1 MPGSKYLEQDRLAGR
16 KIAAVDY
23 ETYAAGEAAL
33 GWLNASARLRAEKPV
48 EWGVF
53 VKDLLEGVRAD
64 LRAASAEI
72 AHLKLYLTADS
83 GHIVGNLTGND
94 AAPFLRGGIDAAC
107 REVAILINARVHCRP
122 DQLRTVMETR
132 LLSIAG
138 GHRIEVMITDTRSFF
153 PGRPQPTHRY
163 EAIV

>member
-1 MPGSKYLEQDRLAGR
+1 M
-16 KIAAVDY
+16 DY

-33 GWLNASARLRAEKPV
+33 GWLNASARLRADKPV

-53 VKDLLEGVRAD
+53 VKDLLEGIRAD

-83 GHIVGNLTGND
+83 GHIVGNVTGND
-94 AAPFLRGGIDAAC
+94 AVPFLRGGIDAAC
-107 REVAILINARVHCRP
+107 REAAILVNARVHCRP
-122 DQLRTVMETR
+122 DQLRIVIETR
-132 LLSIAG
+132 LLSVAG
-138 GHRIEVMITDTRSFF
+138 GHRIEAVITDMRSFF

-163 EAIV
+163 EAVV